1 MTVAPLLEVRD
12 LTIVLPR
19 GERSFVALDEASFS
33 VAPGEVLGL
42 VGESGAGKS
51 LTGAAV
57 VNLLSPPLRRSG
69 GTITLAGERLDQLP
83 PDGMRRVRGRK
94 IGFIFQDPL
103 TSLNPVFT
111 VGRQLTDTILTHLP
125 VSRQEAYRRAVGW
138 IRRVG
143 LPDPERRFDQYPHEL
158 SGGMRQRV
166 VIALALCAEP
176 CLVIADEPTT
186 ALDVSV
192 QAHILN
198 LLRDLHDETGVALL
212 LITHDL
218 GVIAKMADRV
228 AVLYAGRIVEIGPV
242 AEILNRPRHPYTR
255 GLMNAMPPMHEH
267 RGNLTPIPGAMPS
280 LGAIPSGCPF
290 HPRCRNADDY
300 CTTHRPDLQ
309 GQGESAGAFA
319 CWHPIREEDPSCRI
333 PSSSSS
339 TT

>member
-1 MTVAPLLEVRD
+1 MSAAPLLDVRD
-12 LTIVLPR
+12 LTITLPR
-19 GERSFVALDEASFS
+19 DGRSLVALDGASFS

-57 VNLLSPPLRRSG
+57 VDLLSPPLRRAA
-69 GTITLAGERLDQLP
+69 GTITLDGERLDRLSP
-83 PDGMRRVRGRK
+83 AAMRQVRGRK
-94 IGFIFQDPL
+94 VGFIFQDPL
-103 TSLNPVFT
+103 TSLNPVLT
-111 VGRQLTDTILTHLP
+111 IGRQLVDTITTHLP
-125 VSRQEAYRRAVGW
+125 VGRDEARGRAISW

-143 LPDPERRFDQYPHEL
+143 LSDPERRFAQYPHEL
-158 SGGMRQRV
+158 SGGMRQRI

-192 QAHILN
+192 QAHILQ

-242 AEILNRPRHPYTR
+242 AEILDRPRHPYTQ
-255 GLMNAMPPMHEH
+255 GLMNAMPPMGGHPGEF
-267 RGNLTPIPGAMPS
+267 TPIPGAMPG
-280 LGAIPSGCPF
+280 LGAIPLGCPF
-290 HPRCRNADDY
+290 HPRCGRADET
-300 CTTHRPDLQ
+300 CATERPDLH
-309 GQGESAGAFA
+309 GRGAGAYA
-319 CWHPIREEDPSCRI
+319 CWHPIREEE
-333 PSSSSS
+333 
-339 TT
+339 T